1 MVIVDPIKRTL
12 LNWQKRFTIIKGIA
26 KGLLYLHE
34 DSRLRIIH
42 RDMKASN
49 VLLDE
54 EMNPKI
60 ADFGMA
66 RLFNPEETQGNTSR
80 IVGTYGYMAPEYA
93 RHGHFSVKS
102 DVYSF
107 GVLVLE
113 MTTGQKNQCFRNGE
127 NIEHLLSFVSIDP
140 TTINSKMLVCTNL
153 IILFWG
159 CI

>member
-1 MVIVDPIKRTL
+1 
-12 LNWQKRFTIIKGIA
+12 
-26 KGLLYLHE
+26 
-34 DSRLRIIH
+34 
-42 RDMKASN
+42 MKASN

-66 RLFNPEETQGNTSR
+66 RLFNPEETQGNTSQ
-80 IVGTYGYMAPEYA
+80 IVGTCGYMAPEYA

-113 MTTGQKNQCFRNGE
+113 MTIDQKNQCFRNGE
-127 NIEHLLSFVSIDP
+127 NIEHLLS
-140 TTINSKMLVCTNL
+140 L
-153 IILFWG
+153 
-159 CI
+159 